1 MNSFLKAI
9 LNTPTLTIRDD
20 VTKLPVWKSLQ
31 VKKVEIYSPASVVS
45 KPLATKDQTEAQVY
59 TEALDVD
66 VKNGKIIQPVRLR
79 INAICPDLSTVESI
93 MNAFN
98 DNTSTFAITSKS
110 ILADK
115 MAIMTLDVDQSP
127 DMLNA
132 AEINMEFE
140 QVEPPV
146 LNEFDPA
153 FPQDRPTYGV
163 QIQSLSDANLLDLG
177 AAGDSISSAAKSL
190 YNRVTSYF

>member
-59 TEALDVD
+59 TEALDID

-153 FPQDRPTYGV
+153 FSQDRPTYGV

-177 AAGDSISSAAKSL
+177 ATGDSISSAAKSL